1 MSNVSTAVP
10 EDHPLMVAWKVYKET
25 AEFKNSKKWALTIAP
40 MIQAGDPDAER
51 KRFSLM
57 PIEQREVYVE
67 GSLWAAFMAGFSAH
81 EELPRHEP
89 GYTDTAFVP
98 AR

>member
-10 EDHPLMVAWKVYKET
+10 EDHPLMVAWSKYKAT
-25 AEFKNSKKWALTIAP
+25 DDFSNAKKWAVHT
-40 MIQAGDPDAER
+40 EH
-51 KRFSLM
+51 S
-57 PIEQREVYVE
+57 E
-67 GSLWAAFMAGFSAH
+67 GSLWAAFLAGFAAC